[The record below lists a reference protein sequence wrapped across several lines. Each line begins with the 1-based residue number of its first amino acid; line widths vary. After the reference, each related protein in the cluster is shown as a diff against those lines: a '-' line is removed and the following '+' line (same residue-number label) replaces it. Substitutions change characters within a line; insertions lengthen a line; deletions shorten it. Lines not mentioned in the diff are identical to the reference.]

1 MNVAYYYGNWASY
14 SSRVPRLAKARETM
28 RASVIFTQES
38 GPMSASDQLC
48 RAFGDQFE
56 NVNRPSSA
64 VHGGLNN
71 AIIYDYTKDQLLE
84 AYHFATVG
92 PHHNNA
98 TGCIFRDKVSGIIW
112 AGVTTHPENLPDGS
126 NKRHTSYDDRR
137 EQQVGSALRQMVA
150 KVDAARVKYRVE
162 YIPLILGLDANGDRN
177 DAYDG
182 PGRLPRSTD
191 SSMWRRS
198 PNPSPATRA
207 HGTAVQ
213 QQAARPGA
221 TGSTGSSSPRAP
233 ASHP

>member
-1 MNVAYYYGNWASY
+1 
-14 SSRVPRLAKARETM
+14 
-28 RASVIFTQES
+28 
-38 GPMSASDQLC
+38 MSASDQLC

-98 TGCIFRDKVSGIIW
+98 TGCIFRDKASGIIW

-182 PGRLPRSTD
+182 PGRAAAKYGLVDVETIAESVTGYKGTWNGRAAAGGKTRGDRLDRFFVPKGTRVP
-191 SSMWRRS
+191 SMNTIPGWS
-198 PNPSPATRA
+198 ASDHNFVVIS
-207 HGTAVQ
+207 AVL
-213 QQAARPGA
+213 
-221 TGSTGSSSPRAP
+221 TNKK
-233 ASHP
+233 